1 MRETTDERMAVA
13 PHTTQRAPGAALTAI
28 AVVIALLLGGILTVL
43 IGLYQRVDQDLAV
56 MKEDMATAVDDLA
69 VLKVEMATAVDD
81 LAVLKVEMATA
92 VDDLAV
98 VARNAQADLDDCG
111 PGAARNRAGD
121 CIIG

>member
-13 PHTTQRAPGAALTAI
+13 PHTTRRRPARLLTAM
-28 AVVIALLLGGILTVL
+28 AVVIALLLGGILVVL

-56 MKEDMATAVDDLA
+56 MKEDMATVVDDLA
-69 VLKVEMATAVDD
+69 VLKVEMAV
-81 LAVLKVEMATA
+81 VVGN
-92 VDDLAV
+92 LAV
-98 VARNAQADLDDCG
+98 VARNAQVDLDDCG

>member
-13 PHTTQRAPGAALTAI
+13 PHTTQRAPGAALTAM
-28 AVVIALLLGGILTVL
+28 AVLIALLLGGILVVL

-56 MKEDMATAVDDLA
+56 MKEDMAV
-69 VLKVEMATAVDD
+69 VVG
-81 LAVLKVEMATA
+81 
-92 VDDLAV
+92 DLAV

>member
-13 PHTTQRAPGAALTAI
+13 PHTTQRAPGAALTAM
-28 AVVIALLLGGILTVL
+28 AVVIALLLGGILVVL

-56 MKEDMATAVDDLA
+56 MKEDMAV
-69 VLKVEMATAVDD
+69 VVG
-81 LAVLKVEMATA
+81 
-92 VDDLAV
+92 DLAV

>member
-1 MRETTDERMAVA
+1 MSETTDERMAVA

-28 AVVIALLLGGILTVL
+28 AVVIALLLGGILAVL

-69 VLKVEMATAVDD
+69 VLKVEMAV
-81 LAVLKVEMATA
+81 VVG
-92 VDDLAV
+92 DLAV